1 MNVRRTSLRSATRSS
16 ARNNKGNENNDDSKH
31 QNSAQHEDADDE
43 DDNDNDAAMSTS
55 DTTNVFVLDGV
66 KFDNYNDFVLAK
78 RKRNQQV
85 LMALGFGGNG
95 PSMSS
100 SANKRFKLSQEPS
113 QRGLRSNKKNKSTK
127 NPVVGRSRKSSR
139 IAGDKTKLVAL
150 DYNVNEWHRDNSST
164 VIISGEG
171 CDDTEDAAADGS
183 SGQQQL
189 VFFNDRVNNGDS
201 LCVKEAIELND
212 PKWIHNDSE
221 MVANDLFQYVQRDTT
236 EPFKEISSTSR
247 SCRDKTKSP
256 TSIMACLEETTEV
269 SKVIEKVEGLSI
281 DNEEWVAKVTPDRIY
296 SVAAHPSESK
306 LICCAGDK
314 RGYVGLWDV
323 DGGSSNNSNNKNIN
337 NNAAT
342 SPGDEH
348 NTTISTQSD
357 KSSNALFRVHSR
369 PICCLEWLNNEN
381 MVTASYDGSVRQLNV
396 ETGIFEEIFA
406 TYDDSDTTYAEDLGF
421 GLDQGYRYWTQ
432 SVAVDHRSKGSS
444 NPCLF
449 VSTSIGDV
457 FHVDLRV
464 AEKQKITFHE
474 SLSTKKIN
482 TVSLHP
488 NGTTLAASG
497 NDGTT
502 RLFDIRKFH
511 DCRGL
516 SSSSKKSSPKSLL
529 CSQVAGLS
537 VSSSFF
543 SPSGKTML
551 TTSFANRL
559 NLTDD
564 MHLRSTGMI
573 QPTHSIRHNNQTGRW
588 LTTFQATWHPVVD
601 IFCCGSMNKPRCM
614 EIFDG
619 QGRLLRE
626 MRGESLSSV
635 MSRTCFHPSTDK
647 LVMIGGNSSGR
658 VVVVR

>member
-31 QNSAQHEDADDE
+31 ENSAQHEDADDE
-43 DDNDNDAAMSTS
+43 DDNDNDNDAAMSTS

-100 SANKRFKLSQEPS
+100 AANKRFKLSQEPS

-183 SGQQQL
+183 NGQQQL

-236 EPFKEISSTSR
+236 EPFKEISTSR

-323 DGGSSNNSNNKNIN
+323 DGGSSNNSNNKSIN

-348 NTTISTQSD
+348 NTTISTQSN

-482 TVSLHP
+482 TVRYALV
-488 NGTTLAASG
+488 
-497 NDGTT
+497 
-502 RLFDIRKFH
+502 F
-511 DCRGL
+511 
-516 SSSSKKSSPKSLL
+516 
-529 CSQVAGLS
+529 
-537 VSSSFF
+537 FF
-543 SPSGKTML
+543 SIFLFLPSCNSLAGRKIYNPNRIFVGLTFSSLFFSINFGLHIFFPNFKYSYYLFLMTIFHHQAFIRTELHSLRPVTMERL
-551 TTSFANRL
+551 DFSTFASSMIVEVYPRRPKNRHL
-559 NLTDD
+559 N
-564 MHLRSTGMI
+564 R
-573 QPTHSIRHNNQTGRW
+573 
-588 LTTFQATWHPVVD
+588 
-601 IFCCGSMNKPRCM
+601 CCAVK
-614 EIFDG
+614 
-619 QGRLLRE
+619 LL
-626 MRGESLSSV
+626 V
-635 MSRTCFHPSTDK
+635 CQ
-647 LVMIGGNSSGR
+647 
-658 VVVVR
+658 

>member
-183 SGQQQL
+183 NGQQQL

-236 EPFKEISSTSR
+236 EPFKEISTSR

-323 DGGSSNNSNNKNIN
+323 DGGSSNNSNNKSIN
-337 NNAAT
+337 NNAGT

-482 TVSLHP
+482 TVRYALVFFFSIFLFLPSCISFAGRKIYNLNGIFVGLTFSSLFFFSINFGLHILIPNFKYSYYLFLMTIFHHQAFIRTELHSLRPVTMERLDFSTFASSMIVEVYPRRPKNRHP
-488 NGTTLAASG
+488 NRCCAV
-497 NDGTT
+497 
-502 RLFDIRKFH
+502 K
-511 DCRGL
+511 
-516 SSSSKKSSPKSLL
+516 LL
-529 CSQVAGLS
+529 VCQ
-537 VSSSFF
+537 
-543 SPSGKTML
+543 
-551 TTSFANRL
+551 
-559 NLTDD
+559 
-564 MHLRSTGMI
+564 
-573 QPTHSIRHNNQTGRW
+573 
-588 LTTFQATWHPVVD
+588 
-601 IFCCGSMNKPRCM
+601 
-614 EIFDG
+614 
-619 QGRLLRE
+619 
-626 MRGESLSSV
+626 
-635 MSRTCFHPSTDK
+635 
-647 LVMIGGNSSGR
+647 
-658 VVVVR
+658 